1 MRGNNNN
8 LQQLGANEQQQVK
21 TYLRE
26 YQRNTTMKNNNNE
39 EKQSSINKS
48 KSKCDQTNEKTT
60 HAKCQTLETKITR
73 RIAFKQEQ
81 EKA

>member
-1 MRGNNNN
+1 
-8 LQQLGANEQQQVK
+8 
-21 TYLRE
+21 
-26 YQRNTTMKNNNNE
+26 MKNNNNE